1 MKRMTVSSLIPRGW
15 LAMSG
20 ALLLTL
26 LGVTPLRA
34 QVDAGAILGTVTDA
48 SGSAVHGAT
57 VTLTNE
63 GTNAALSTV
72 TGNDGGYKF
81 TPVRIGNY
89 KLTVNFQGFETI
101 VRPHVTV
108 NVGENLV
115 ADFSLK
121 PGNVTTTI
129 EVTAAAPVLQSQDAS
144 VGQVID
150 ERSVNDLPL
159 NGRNFTFLAH

>member
-1 MKRMTVSSLIPRGW
+1 MKRMTVSSLVRRTW
-15 LAMSG
+15 LAMTG
-20 ALLLTL
+20 ALLLAL
-26 LGVTPLRA
+26 LVGTPLRA

-89 KLTVNFQGFETI
+89 KVAVNFQGFETI
-101 VRPHVTV
+101 TRTHVQV
-108 NVGENLV
+108 NVG
-115 ADFSLK
+115 DRKS
-121 PGNVTTTI
+121 T
-129 EVTAAAPVLQSQDAS
+129 
-144 VGQVID
+144 
-150 ERSVNDLPL
+150 RL
-159 NGRNFTFLAH
+159 NS

>member
-63 GTNAALSTV
+63 GTNAALATT
-72 TGNDGGYKF
+72 TGNDGVYKF
-81 TPVRIGNY
+81 TPVRIGSY
-89 KLTVNFQGFETI
+89 TLAITFQGFETTTG
-101 VRPHVTV
+101 PHAPATV
-108 NVGENLV
+108 
-115 ADFSLK
+115 
-121 PGNVTTTI
+121 
-129 EVTAAAPVLQSQDAS
+129 
-144 VGQVID
+144 
-150 ERSVNDLPL
+150 
-159 NGRNFTFLAH
+159 